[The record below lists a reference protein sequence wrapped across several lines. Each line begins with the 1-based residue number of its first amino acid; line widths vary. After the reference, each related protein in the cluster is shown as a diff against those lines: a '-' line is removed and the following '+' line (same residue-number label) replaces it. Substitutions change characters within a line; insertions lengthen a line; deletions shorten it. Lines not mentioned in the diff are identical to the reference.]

1 MYAWEIPFQKVV
13 GEKRMEE
20 LKQVRLSTL
29 IRTLFLGFM
38 IFTERTAL
46 FITILVFVLAG
57 NAMSANVV
65 SKHDIYRIIYKK
77 KLYFI
82 TSLL

>member
-13 GEKRMEE
+13 GEKRMAE
-20 LKQVRLSTL
+20 LKEVRLSTL

-46 FITILVFVLAG
+46 FITILVFVLTG
-57 NAMSANVV
+57 NSMSANVV
-65 SKHDIYRIIYKK
+65 SKYNNIYSNIHKK
-77 KLYFI
+77 E
-82 TSLL
+82 LLCVI

>member
-13 GEKRMEE
+13 GEKRMAE
-20 LKQVRLSTL
+20 LKEVRLSTL

-46 FITILVFVLAG
+46 FITILVFVLTG
-57 NAMSANVV
+57 NSMSANIV
-65 SKHDIYRIIYKK
+65 SKHNYTRFYPNIHKK
-77 KLYFI
+77 E
-82 TSLL
+82 LLCMI